1 MPLFGALARRKRSPR
16 QDRGASKKRSA
27 WPRWKRRARE
37 PRRQSRGGGRSG
49 RQEKRIAKLEQER
62 RPAAK
67 VLCVWRDRS
76 GETTAQAI
84 ARSFPD
90 GVPAGPRLAVCSFGG
105 LPARP
110 RIRLTGS
117 RPAWCTNQGNLKTC
131 SRWEC
136 RFDSDHR
143 IKFSGME
150 LFGRRQRCIRSAG
163 SHRSLENLI
172 GTLSRAD
179 SSGYAL
185 IPVISGKAPRSKQC
199 QLLPFPPL

>member
-1 MPLFGALARRKRSPR
+1 MNPGAAIWCLGAGETLSR
-16 QDRGASKKRSA
+16 QDRGASKREA
-27 WPRWKRRARE
+27 LGRAGSGEHE

-67 VLCVWRDRS
+67 VLCVWRDRP

-90 GVPAGPRLAVCSFGG
+90 GVPAGARLAVCSFGG

-110 RIRLTGS
+110 RTRLTGS

-150 LFGRRQRCIRSAG
+150 LFGRRQRCIRSSG
-163 SHRSLENLI
+163 SHRSLKI
-172 GTLSRAD
+172 
-179 SSGYAL
+179 
-185 IPVISGKAPRSKQC
+185 
-199 QLLPFPPL
+199 